1 MPPSPRPARPDA
13 NISRL
18 PARSSA
24 RPRLDGSEPPG
35 RDHQPTRAPCAGERQ
50 VRQPRQPDR
59 RQDRGREGRP
69 PCLRHL
75 DHGSDDARSGDG
87 RRHRHPR
94 RRRRGR
100 GRTHSTRGARRSQI
114 RRRVMPRQV
123 TAFSNAT
130 VKLLRSLRDK
140 KARRSEGLF
149 LAEGL
154 RILTEARDSGRLPE
168 IVAFSAE
175 GARHPLAAEIIA
187 ATEAA
192 GGDAVETTPDI
203 LTKMSGKDNPQ
214 MLLGAYRQ
222 PATSLEAIDRPKA
235 PLWIVAQALRDPG
248 NIGTILRTGD
258 AAGAGGLILIDDSAD
273 PFSVE
278 AVRASM
284 GALFTQDIATA
295 RWEDFVTWL
304 RSGEGQLVGTSL
316 KATHDYLEAEY
327 RQPTFLLIGNEQQG
341 LPSDY
346 EAECDLLVKIP
357 MAGRADSLNAAM
369 AAAVMAFAITA
380 SWR

>member
-1 MPPSPRPARPDA
+1 
-13 NISRL
+13 
-18 PARSSA
+18 
-24 RPRLDGSEPPG
+24 
-35 RDHQPTRAPCAGERQ
+35 
-50 VRQPRQPDR
+50 
-59 RQDRGREGRP
+59 
-69 PCLRHL
+69 
-75 DHGSDDARSGDG
+75 
-87 RRHRHPR
+87 
-94 RRRRGR
+94 
-100 GRTHSTRGARRSQI
+100 
-114 RRRVMPRQV
+114 MPRQV
-123 TAFSNAT
+123 TAFSNST
-130 VKLLRSLRDK
+130 VKFLRSLRDK

-154 RILTEARDSGRLPE
+154 RILAEARDSGRLPE
-168 IVAFSAE
+168 IVAFSPE
-175 GARHPLAAEIIA
+175 GARHPLAAEVIA

-203 LTKMSGKDNPQ
+203 LSKMSGKDNPQ

-222 PATSLEAIDRPKA
+222 PETSLHGIDRVQA

-258 AAGAGGLILIDDSAD
+258 AVGAGGLILIDDCAD

-284 GALFTQDIATA
+284 GAIFTQEVAAA
-295 RWEDFVTWL
+295 RWPEFIEWL

-327 RQPTFLLIGNEQQG
+327 RWPCFLLIGNEQQG
-341 LPSDY
+341 LPSGY

-357 MAGRADSLNAAM
+357 MAGRADSLNAAI
-369 AAAVMAFAITA
+369 AAAVMAFAVKA